1 MYRAATERHLN
12 QILQIPAPARAKR
25 MDQGGCSSED
35 SEAYALRVVGESMLP
50 EFSDGQIVIVDP
62 AYPLSPGAFV
72 VVDYG
77 GEVILGQYS
86 IEGEYQRLVFLN
98 ADYAPMVL
106 VPPYQIK
113 GVVTQR
119 AGRRRSERKHYSP

>member
-1 MYRAATERHLN
+1 ME
-12 QILQIPAPARAKR
+12 
-25 MDQGGCSSED
+25 QGGCSSEN
-35 SEAYALRVVGESMLP
+35 SEAYALRVMGDSMLP

-62 AYPLSPGAFV
+62 AYPLSSGAFV

-77 GEVILGQYS
+77 GEVILGRYEVEDGLKR
-86 IEGEYQRLVFLN
+86 IVFLN
-98 ADYAPMVL
+98 ADYAPLTL

>member
-1 MYRAATERHLN
+1 METS
-12 QILQIPAPARAKR
+12 
-25 MDQGGCSSED
+25 GCSSEN
-35 SEAYALRVVGESMLP
+35 SESYALRVVGDSMLP
-50 EFSDGQIVIVDP
+50 EFADGQIVIVDP

-77 GEVILGQYS
+77 GEVILAQYTV
-86 IEGEYQRLVFLN
+86 EAEQKRLQFLN
-98 ADYAPMVL
+98 VDYAPLVL

-119 AGRRRSERKHYSP
+119 AGRRRSERKHYAP

>member
-1 MYRAATERHLN
+1 ME
-12 QILQIPAPARAKR
+12 
-25 MDQGGCSSED
+25 QGGCSSEN
-35 SEAYALRVVGESMLP
+35 SEAYALRVVGNSMLP
-50 EFSDGQIVIVDP
+50 EFSEGHIVIVDP
-62 AYPLSPGAFV
+62 AYPLSSGAFV

-86 IEGEYQRLVFLN
+86 IEGVHTRLVFLN
-98 ADYAPMVL
+98 ADYAPLML

-119 AGRRRSERKHYSP
+119 AGRRRTERKHYSP

>member
-1 MYRAATERHLN
+1 ME
-12 QILQIPAPARAKR
+12 
-25 MDQGGCSSED
+25 QGGCSSEN
-35 SEAYALRVVGESMLP
+35 SEAYALRVVGNSMLP
-50 EFSDGQIVIVDP
+50 EFSEGQIVIVDP
-62 AYPLSPGAFV
+62 AYPLSSGAFV

-86 IEGEYQRLVFLN
+86 IEGVHTRLVFLN
-98 ADYAPMVL
+98 ADYAPLML

-119 AGRRRSERKHYSP
+119 AGRRRTERKHYSP

>member
-1 MYRAATERHLN
+1 
-12 QILQIPAPARAKR
+12 

-35 SEAYALRVVGESMLP
+35 SEAYALRVMGDSMLP

-62 AYPLSPGAFV
+62 AYPLTSGAFV

-77 GEVILGQYS
+77 GEVILGQYAV
-86 IEGEYQRLVFLN
+86 EDDYKRLVFLN
-98 ADYAPMVL
+98 ADYAPLVL
-106 VPPYQIK
+106 VPPYRIK

>member
-1 MYRAATERHLN
+1 
-12 QILQIPAPARAKR
+12 
-25 MDQGGCSSED
+25 MDQGGCSSEN
-35 SEAYALRVVGESMLP
+35 SEAYALRVMGDSMLP
-50 EFSDGQIVIVDP
+50 EFADGQIVIVDP
-62 AYPLSPGAFV
+62 AYPLSSGAFV

-77 GEVILGQYS
+77 GEIILGQYAV
-86 IEGEYQRLVFLN
+86 EAERTRLLFLN
-98 ADYAPMVL
+98 ADYAPLTL

>member
-1 MYRAATERHLN
+1 ME
-12 QILQIPAPARAKR
+12 PS
-25 MDQGGCSSED
+25 GCSSEN
-35 SEAYALRVVGESMLP
+35 SEAYALRVVGDSMLP

-62 AYPLSPGAFV
+62 AYPLSSGAFV

-77 GEVILGQYS
+77 GEVILGQYRV
-86 IEGEYQRLVFLN
+86 EDERKRLLFLN
-98 ADYAPMVL
+98 ADYAPLVL
-106 VPPYQIK
+106 VPPFQIK

>member
-1 MYRAATERHLN
+1 
-12 QILQIPAPARAKR
+12 

-35 SEAYALRVVGESMLP
+35 SEAYALRVVGDSMLP

-62 AYPLSPGAFV
+62 AYPLSAGAFV

-86 IEGEYQRLVFLN
+86 TQDGQQRLLFLN
-98 ADYAPMVL
+98 VDYSPLVL

>member
-1 MYRAATERHLN
+1 MESS
-12 QILQIPAPARAKR
+12 
-25 MDQGGCSSED
+25 GCSSEN
-35 SEAYALRVVGESMLP
+35 SEAYALRVMGDSMLP

-62 AYPLSPGAFV
+62 AYPLSSGAFV

-77 GEVILGQYS
+77 GEVILGQYRVAD
-86 IEGEYQRLVFLN
+86 ERKRLLFLN
-98 ADYAPMVL
+98 ADYAPLVL